1 MSKNSHAGLGRYGVD
16 AEVWQM
22 LPKVFTDLY
31 EELYVRAVGGA
42 LGLKGGVDGKQGG
55 GKPGDRILT
64 RVEVKVDGKRVDPST
79 LSGKVTEL
87 IELEAEGIVVSET
100 NPVPVGKAQR
110 ARVTTSETSKDGKVT
125 MGGARGQGAGARG
138 SGKDWITDE
147 RALRWKDRIDRALR
161 RVVRDIRKDMD
172 KAELVPA
179 MDVLGERERVC
190 SRVGV
195 IDGWGGPAVRLCGR
209 PAEPNW
215 LYCPHCGAPTRE
227 V

>member
-172 KAELVPA
+172 KAA

-190 SRVGV
+190 AREFRSQGS
-195 IDGWGGPAVRLCGR
+195 PCGR

>member
-1 MSKNSHAGLGRYGVD
+1 
-16 AEVWQM
+16 M

-31 EELYVRAVGGA
+31 EELYVRALGGA

-87 IELEAEGIVVSET
+87 IELQAEGIIVSES

-110 ARVTTSETSKDGKVT
+110 ARVSTSDKSADGKVT
-125 MGGARGQGAGARG
+125 MGGARSGGAGKAG

-147 RALRWKDRIDRALR
+147 RALRWKDRMDRALR
-161 RVVRDIRKDMD
+161 RLVRDIRKDMD

-179 MDVLGERERVC
+179 MDALQERERVC
-190 SRVGV
+190 ARTGAVS
-195 IDGWGGPAVRLCGR
+195 GWASQGEVCGR
-209 PAEPNW
+209 PAEANW
-215 LYCPHCGAPTRE
+215 LFCPHCGAPTRE